1 MICELGF
8 KVGFV
13 VLWGGDERMS
23 ADEFCALGRDG
34 GIDLTIRLSIRD
46 MVRWKIGIGY
56 SQVYT
61 NAG

>member
-8 KVGFV
+8 KVV
-13 VLWGGDERMS
+13 VRRGEERMS

-46 MVRWKIGIGY
+46 MVRWKIGIG
-56 SQVYT
+56 SSLVYT